1 MGCCYGLRMTQRRE
15 FSHQNFA
22 VVPYNFIVVD
32 SNSPLGFAPVDKIS
46 IDVMFGKELNKIY
59 GSISNFELKN
69 KDVNI
74 KTEAYEIFCTL
85 KY

>member
-1 MGCCYGLRMTQRRE
+1 MGCCYGLRITQRRE
-15 FSHQNFA
+15 FSRWNFA

-32 SNSPLGFAPVDKIS
+32 PESSLGFAPVDRIS

-59 GSISNFELKN
+59 GPISNFEFQN
-69 KDVNI
+69 KDINI
-74 KTEAYEIFCTL
+74 KTDVYEIFCTL